1 MCSGN
6 VKKIK
11 SIKAV
16 CFVAHPDDCIIYA
29 KPFLD
34 ATPYIEWSI
43 LYLTYS
49 KDHPR
54 SMEVSKYWKHRTYS
68 LEQPDLALDYFTG
81 TTSICELQTA
91 NLARPHFQDTR
102 LILTHGSEGEYGHVH
117 HKLVHNVC
125 KTIPIPKVF
134 FSNDG
139 LILANKRI
147 DASHLPI
154 HKNAIN
160 KYYKPVRMYDISDE
174 ARSIIIEAKKNDTR

>member
-6 VKKIK
+6 DKKIQ

-49 KDHPR
+49 KSHPR
-54 SMEVSKYWKHRTYS
+54 SIEVSKYWKHRTYH
-68 LEQPDLALDYFTG
+68 LEQPDLALEYFTG
-81 TTSICELQTA
+81 KTSISELLITD
-91 NLARPHFQDTR
+91 LARPYFQETS
-102 LILTHGSEGEYGHVH
+102 LILTHGSKGEYGHVH
-117 HKLVHNVC
+117 HKLVHSVC
-125 KTIPIPKVF
+125 KTMPIPKVY
-134 FSNDG
+134 FSNEG
-139 LILANKRI
+139 LILANRQI
-147 DASHLPI
+147 DTSYLPI
-154 HKNAIN
+154 HRNAII
-160 KYYKPVRMYDISDE
+160 KYYNPVRMYDISDE

>member
-6 VKKIK
+6 DKKIK

-34 ATPYIEWSI
+34 ATPYVEWSI

-139 LILANKRI
+139 LILANKQI
-147 DASHLPI
+147 DASNLPI